1 MKIFKILLL
10 LAAIW
15 LLTLFTFR
23 VLNNDKVAVVVTDW
37 GQPEGFSESY
47 YQGIAQRSRIGI
59 QAMSESEACT
69 ENFVGQYPYR
79 SSMGSYPHVSSFLTE
94 GFEQYYDN
102 FGMYRFDNSQ
112 GLYINVLNE
121 SVILSKEE
129 ADQYERIKVTGSGDG
144 YGRRNIL
151 SVDPRDGLDPLP
163 DYYKILAPNGIQDVR
178 EQDVVFY
185 RRINKLLGANRESK
199 GMHPM
204 TDFMEEY
211 LTDFMK
217 NNFGNRVKIRFG
229 MYEKNAGYSARHDD
243 VAWAMARWGGFTNML
258 LTRETTDHNFYANHF
273 MTRNKVDYRLCQSGL
288 KDRVVLKQIRQV
300 GRTPEYNLMLLH
312 NMKRYIEQHPDG
324 EEISLIYA
332 TYGLPWPGRNPEGP
346 LGAPHPWI
354 KEVYHEN
361 AFNNYLSFKRYV
373 EAVYDVNQG
382 GRWNI
387 NFNRSDGFGSNDS
400 RTNSLYGYSRFPSPI
415 FGHPEDALRF
425 ETIRDQLR
433 QAIHIDKRKNII
445 IVPSHWYYNGQDT
458 SLKIRELNNLPLN
471 SIEEMNQGIFDIT
484 WCEQYDENG
493 LLDQIL
499 DQGLNC
505 PIGYSKITLMEAF
518 DEVKEEF
525 NIGYAQRIRGG
536 IEQFGVL
543 PDLGI
548 EIMASGDISYMD
560 GGLVEIKSGE
570 LKGTKLLIR
579 PDSHPNKPE
588 SFSYKNSYRHSNSSD
603 PYTDANAIRPF
614 NEFINYNSHLIS
626 AWFDFTALIGTQAK
640 INSDDTLPI
649 MTNAISEAI
658 YFGPYRTIVNSP
670 ASISIPIDVSK
681 IEHKDKIRAYI
692 FNDLSREYDSVFKV
706 PGGQSI
712 QVNWDK
718 GIATFDTQ
726 VLGIFVIGN

>member
-1 MKIFKILLL
+1 
-10 LAAIW
+10 
-15 LLTLFTFR
+15 
-23 VLNNDKVAVVVTDW
+23 
-37 GQPEGFSESY
+37 
-47 YQGIAQRSRIGI
+47 
-59 QAMSESEACT
+59 
-69 ENFVGQYPYR
+69 
-79 SSMGSYPHVSSFLTE
+79 
-94 GFEQYYDN
+94 
-102 FGMYRFDNSQ
+102 
-112 GLYINVLNE
+112 
-121 SVILSKEE
+121 
-129 ADQYERIKVTGSGDG
+129 
-144 YGRRNIL
+144 
-151 SVDPRDGLDPLP
+151 LP

-185 RRINKLLGANRESK
+185 RRINKLLGANRKST
-199 GMHPM
+199 GMNPM

-229 MYEKNAGYSARHDD
+229 MYEKNSGYSVRHDD
-243 VAWAMARWGGFTNML
+243 VAWTMARWGGFTNML

-273 MTRNKVDYRLCQSGL
+273 MTRNKVYYRLCKSGL
-288 KDRVVLKQIRQV
+288 KDRVALKQIRQV

-312 NMKRYIEQHPDG
+312 NMKRYLDQYSDE

-373 EAVYDVNQG
+373 EAVYDVKQG

-400 RTNSLYGYSRFPSPI
+400 RTNSLYGYSRFPSQI
-415 FGHPEDALRF
+415 FGHPEDVLRF
-425 ETIRDQLR
+425 ETIRDQLK
-433 QAIHIDKRKNII
+433 QAIHIDNRENII

-471 SIEEMNQGIFDIT
+471 SIEEMNQGIFDIS
-484 WCEQYDENG
+484 WCEQYDEDG

-505 PIGYSKITLMEAF
+505 PTGYSRITLMETF

-548 EIMASGDISYMD
+548 EIMASGDITYKD
-560 GGLVEIKSGE
+560 GGLVEITSGE
-570 LKGTKLLIR
+570 LKGTKLIIR
-579 PDSHPNKPE
+579 PDFHPNKPE
-588 SFSYKNSYRHSNSSD
+588 SFSYQDSYRHKNSND

-626 AWFDFTALIGTQAK
+626 AWFDFTALIGRQAK
-640 INSDDTLPI
+640 INSNDPLPI
-649 MTNAISEAI
+649 MNNAISEAI

-670 ASISIPIDVSK
+670 ASVSIPINIAK
-681 IEHKDKIRAYI
+681 IENKDKIRAYI
-692 FNDLSREYDSVFKV
+692 FNDLSREYDPVFEV

-712 QVNWDK
+712 RVDWDK
-718 GIATFDTQ
+718 GIVSFDTQ

>member
-15 LLTLFTFR
+15 LLTLFAFR

-59 QAMSESEACT
+59 QAMSEREACT
-69 ENFVGQYPYR
+69 ENFVGKYPYR
-79 SSMGSYPHVSSFLTE
+79 SSMGSYPYVSSFLTE
-94 GFEQYYDN
+94 GFEEYYDN
-102 FGMYRFDNSQ
+102 FGMYRFDSSQ
-112 GLYINVLNE
+112 AIYINVLDE
-121 SVILSKEE
+121 SVTLSKEE

-163 DYYKILAPNGIQDVR
+163 DYYKILAPNGVQDVR

-185 RRINKLLGANRESK
+185 RRINKLLGANKKST

-217 NNFGNRVKIRFG
+217 NNFGDRVKIRFG
-229 MYEKNAGYSARHDD
+229 MYEKNSGYSARHDD
-243 VAWAMARWGGFTNML
+243 VAWAMARWGGFKNML

-273 MTRNKVDYRLCQSGL
+273 MTRNKVYYKLCKSGL
-288 KDRVVLKQIRQV
+288 KDRVALRQIRQV
-300 GRTPEYNLMLLH
+300 GRTPEYNLMLLN
-312 NMKRYIEQHPDG
+312 NMKRYMEQYPDG
-324 EEISLIYA
+324 EEISLVYA
-332 TYGLPWPGRNPEGP
+332 TYGLPWPGRNPDGP

-373 EAVYDVNQG
+373 EAVYDINQG
-382 GRWNI
+382 GRWSI

-400 RTNSLYGYSRFPSPI
+400 RTNSLYGYSRFPSQI

-425 ETIRDQLR
+425 ETIRDQLK

-471 SIEEMNQGIFDIT
+471 SIEEMNQGIFDIS
-484 WCEQYDENG
+484 WCEKYDKDG
-493 LLDQIL
+493 SLDQIL
-499 DQGLNC
+499 DQDLNC
-505 PIGYSKITLMEAF
+505 PTGYSRITLMETF
-518 DEVKEEF
+518 DEVKEAF

-543 PDLGI
+543 PDLDI
-548 EIMASGDISYMD
+548 KIMASGDITYNE
-560 GGLVEIKSGE
+560 GGSAEITSGE
-570 LKGTKLLIR
+570 FKGAKLVIR
-579 PDSHPNKPE
+579 PDAHPNKPE
-588 SFSYKNSYRHSNSSD
+588 SFSYQHSYRHKNSND
-603 PYTDANAIRPF
+603 PYTDNNAIRPF
-614 NEFINYNSHLIS
+614 NEFISYNSHLIS

-640 INSDDTLPI
+640 INPSDSLPI

-670 ASISIPIDVSK
+670 ASVSIPIDVSK
-681 IEHKDKIRAYI
+681 IENKDKIRAYI
-692 FNDLSREYDSVFKV
+692 FNDLSREYDPVFDV
-706 PGGQSI
+706 PGGKSI
-712 QVNWDK
+712 RVDLDK
-718 GIATFDTQ
+718 GIASFDTQ